1 MGRLEKLAPGQPEAN
16 LHAFDARLAAAARA
30 LRADGRWGAALAA
43 GGSDAAALAT
53 PLSASGAEVW
63 CYKGTLRFGEIQLLT
78 VTGTISK

>member
-1 MGRLEKLAPGQPEAN
+1 MGRLEKLAPDQPEAN

-30 LRADGRWGAALAA
+30 LRANARWGAALAA

-63 CYKGTLRFGEIQLLT
+63 YYRGTLRFGEMQLLMS
-78 VTGTISK
+78 TGTLGK